1 MLQAIIGTVL
11 KFGLGALI
19 EWLRGRSVEKAKKQ
33 KDALEVAIEATA
45 EAEKDTEKYKKL
57 VEKHEKAAAKVT
69 KAEDKLAA
77 IRKFTQKSKEENKK
91 NEENPA

>member
-1 MLQAIIGTVL
+1 MIQAIIGLVL
-11 KFGLGALI
+11 KFGLGALV

-57 VEKHEKAAAKVT
+57 VEAHEKAAAKVKKT
-69 KAEDKLAA
+69 EDKLAA
-77 IRKFTQKSKEENKK
+77 IRVFNEKSKEKK
-91 NEENPA
+91 SNGDS